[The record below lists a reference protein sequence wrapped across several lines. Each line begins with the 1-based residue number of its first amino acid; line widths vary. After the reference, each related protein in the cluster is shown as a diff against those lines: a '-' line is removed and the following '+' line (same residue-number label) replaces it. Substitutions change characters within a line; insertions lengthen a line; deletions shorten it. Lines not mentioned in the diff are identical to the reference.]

1 MGKRGF
7 RRGWRELSFSLSQHY
22 TSFWLIPILY
32 MYIVE
37 DVLGDKLTKR
47 LELEINKKGGKGGKN
62 ERCGGIDK
70 LCGERIS
77 SYSKEGSN
85 LLGSRFLI
93 LQSRMHARLSVHP
106 PVCLCPSVHPCL

>member
-47 LELEINKKGGKGGKN
+47 LELEINKKGRKKGKKMN
-62 ERCGGIDK
+62 IA
-70 LCGERIS
+70 
-77 SYSKEGSN
+77 
-85 LLGSRFLI
+85 
-93 LQSRMHARLSVHP
+93 ARLINCVVNGHRHIRRKALSF
-106 PVCLCPSVHPCL
+106 

>member
-37 DVLGDKLTKR
+37 DGLSDKLTKR
-47 LELEINKKGGKGGKN
+47 LELEINKKGRKKGKKMN
-62 ERCGGIDK
+62 IA
-70 LCGERIS
+70 
-77 SYSKEGSN
+77 
-85 LLGSRFLI
+85 
-93 LQSRMHARLSVHP
+93 ARLINCVVNGHRHIRRKALSF
-106 PVCLCPSVHPCL
+106 